1 MTKIESSFLSL
12 EGGRI
17 SHFRIAH
24 YPLTFETIFH
34 FEMTDFMENFK
45 EPHCYY
51 SDDGIIR
58 WYRPIR
64 KELGV
69 PKTYSDHKRFL
80 WTFRALLGVMTCNEK
95 YKEEDYSDLEDGSSS
110 WDSDQWTSDEDE
122 AVPAKCSMNDD
133 VIIANHP

>member
-1 MTKIESSFLSL
+1 
-12 EGGRI
+12 
-17 SHFRIAH
+17 
-24 YPLTFETIFH
+24 
-34 FEMTDFMENFK
+34 MTDFVENFK
-45 EPHCYY
+45 EPHCCN

-64 KELGV
+64 KELGI

-80 WTFRALLGVMTCNEK
+80 WTPTYNEK

-122 AVPAKCSMNDD
+122 AVPAECSMNDD
-133 VIIANHP
+133 VIIANHS